1 MRRGV
6 PDDPDLDRHPG
17 ADLRALEIDAA
28 ATFVLSP
35 DGRIVHENE
44 PGSPAGPRLFVGGCR
59 DGQVVLVR
67 HDVEAA
73 TAAQVREL
81 VEASPS
87 WFASGVPHPALDAL
101 TALLAPASV
110 TAAIIYRLPHDLA
123 FEADAVFV
131 EGGTPQGD
139 RLLARLAE
147 EGMPPLLVE
156 AGFVGLDDFWAP
168 WCVALVEGEIAA
180 MAFAARL
187 GEGGA
192 EIGVYT
198 FPPYR
203 GRGLA
208 AAVTARWSGLPELA
222 GRMLFYSTLTTNLS
236 SQRVAARLALPRLG
250 ASFRIA

>member
-1 MRRGV
+1 MSA
-6 PDDPDLDRHPG
+6 
-17 ADLRALEIDAA
+17 ADLLALEIDAA
-28 ATFVLSP
+28 TMFVLSP

-59 DGQVVLVR
+59 DGQVVRVR
-67 HDVEAA
+67 RDVDAA
-73 TAAQVREL
+73 TAARIREL
-81 VEASPS
+81 VEASPP
-87 WFASGVPHPALDAL
+87 WFDPDVPHPGLEEL

-110 TAAIIYRLPHDLA
+110 SGAIIYRLPHGLVFA
-123 FEADAVFV
+123 ADAVFV
-131 EGGTPQGD
+131 AGGTPEGD

-147 EGMPPLLVE
+147 QGTPPLLAE
-156 AGFVGLDDFWAP
+156 AGFVGVDDFWAP

-187 GEGGA
+187 GQAGA

-198 FPPYR
+198 FAPYR

-222 GRMLFYSTLTTNLS
+222 GRALFYSTLTTNLS
-236 SQRVAARLALPRLG
+236 SQRVAARLGLPRLG